1 MQVSIMRWE
10 KWEQKLAKVTKQKLK
25 VLDYETGITIFKK
38 TKLKNLPN
46 TRKPQWGSTEHP
58 TSSVQW

>member
-1 MQVSIMRWE
+1 
-10 KWEQKLAKVTKQKLK
+10 LAKVTKQKLK

-46 TRKPQWGSTEHP
+46 TRKPQ
-58 TSSVQW
+58 